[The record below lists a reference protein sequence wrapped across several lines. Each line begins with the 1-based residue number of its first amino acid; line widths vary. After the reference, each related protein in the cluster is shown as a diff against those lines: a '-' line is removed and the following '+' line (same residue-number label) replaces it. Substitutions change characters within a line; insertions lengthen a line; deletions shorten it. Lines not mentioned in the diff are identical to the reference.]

1 MLQKLE
7 DNPDDARSNQE
18 FEREVRVSYELF
30 RDIVDRVRDQ
40 KWTRNKQADGQKDR
54 PSRVP

>member
-40 KWTRNKQADGQKDR
+40 NRSG
-54 PSRVP
+54 